1 MASRDA
7 TQRLA
12 CGAILWRLCYVAHAI
27 HLGEVTLSI
36 IRSRAPLRLGLAG
49 GGTDLSPYCDE
60 FGGAVLNLTIDRYAM
75 ASLEPRTDGQ
85 VVFHASDLRLSD
97 KSPVASR
104 LDADQGLRLHRGVYN
119 RMIRGFNGGAPYP
132 MTLTTHVDSPM
143 GSGLGSSSALVVA
156 MVEAMREALGAPLG
170 QYEVARLAFEIERRD
185 LGLQGGRQD
194 QYAATFGGCNFME
207 FGADDHVVVNPLHV
221 SKAILCELESSIV
234 LFSSEVSR
242 NSSQIIDQQI
252 RAVKTGGDAL
262 DATHQLK
269 AEAIAM
275 KEAILFGRI
284 KEMAAVLQRG
294 WAAKKATSDAVSNA
308 HLDSVY
314 DLALRSGAMAGKVSG
329 AGGGGFLLFVVDPL
343 RRGEFISQM
352 SAQTAGYCT
361 SARFTTEGAFS
372 WRAPG

>member
-1 MASRDA
+1 M
-7 TQRLA
+7 
-12 CGAILWRLCYVAHAI
+12 
-27 HLGEVTLSI
+27 SI

-75 ASLEPRTDGQ
+75 ASLEPRADGQ
-85 VVFHASDLRLSD
+85 VAFQASDLRTYDATEAL
-97 KSPVASR
+97 PR

-119 RMIRGFNGGAPYP
+119 RMIRDFNDGAPYP
-132 MTLTTHVDSPM
+132 MTLTTHVESPM

-156 MVEAMREALGAPLG
+156 MVEAMREALGAPLE
-170 QYEVARLAFEIERRD
+170 QHQVARLAFEIERRD
-185 LGLQGGRQD
+185 LGLEGGRQD

-207 FGADDHVVVNPLHV
+207 FGADEHVVVNPLHV
-221 SKAILCELESSIV
+221 SKAILCELESSLV

-242 NSSQIIDQQI
+242 NSSRIIDQQI
-252 RAVKTGGDAL
+252 QAIKAGGEAL

-275 KEAILFGRI
+275 KEAILLGRI
-284 KEMAAVLQRG
+284 EEMAAVLRRG

-308 HLDSVY
+308 HLDAVH
-314 DLALRSGAMAGKVSG
+314 DLALRYGAMAGKVSG
-329 AGGGGFLLFVVDPL
+329 AGGGGFLLFLVDPL
-343 RRGEFISQM
+343 RRADLIGQL
-352 SAQTAGYCT
+352 SAQTAGSCT
-361 SARFTTEGAFS
+361 SARFTTEGVFS